1 MNKDFFSSLQTHYLS
16 AKVDDPQD
24 RHIKRRHADILLV
37 VPTAEHLISFC
48 PLETALVLLSVF
60 ETEHLH

>member
-1 MNKDFFSSLQTHYLS
+1 MS